1 MAARSSSRRVRRT
14 QLVVLAALCAVVAA
28 LALAW
33 RFTPLQQLADPQAL
47 AQRLHALARTPWA
60 PLIVVL
66 LYVGGNAVLFPNTV
80 LNMATIVGLGTLP
93 GLPYAL
99 LGSLAA
105 AMAGYAVGR
114 RYGEDFVDRIDAAGV
129 ERVSKALRKSGTLHI
144 AVLRLLPIAPY
155 TLVNLAAGAA
165 RVRPLFFGAGTVLGL
180 LPGTLLVTAF
190 GHQLRAAV
198 RDPSA
203 SDIALM
209 VVIVAVALGGGWAL
223 RRYAQRYA

>member
-1 MAARSSSRRVRRT
+1 MAPRTASRRVKRT
-14 QLVVLAALCAVVAA
+14 QVVVLAALGVLIVA

-33 RFTPLQQLADPQAL
+33 RFTPLQELADPQAL
-47 AQRLHALARTPWA
+47 AQHLHTLARTPWA
-60 PLIVVL
+60 PLVVVL
-66 LYVGGNAVLFPNTV
+66 LYVAGNAVLFPNTV
-80 LNMATIVGLGTLP
+80 LNLATIVGLGTLP

-105 AMAGYAVGR
+105 ALAGYGVGR
-114 RYGEDFVDRIDAAGV
+114 RYGPDFVDRIDAAGV
-129 ERVSKALRKSGTLHI
+129 ERVSKALRRSGALQI

-165 RVRPLFFGAGTVLGL
+165 RVRPLFFGIGTVLGL

-190 GHQLRAAV
+190 GHQLRAAL

-203 SDIALM
+203 SEIALI
-209 VVIVAVALGGGWAL
+209 VALVAVALAGGWAL